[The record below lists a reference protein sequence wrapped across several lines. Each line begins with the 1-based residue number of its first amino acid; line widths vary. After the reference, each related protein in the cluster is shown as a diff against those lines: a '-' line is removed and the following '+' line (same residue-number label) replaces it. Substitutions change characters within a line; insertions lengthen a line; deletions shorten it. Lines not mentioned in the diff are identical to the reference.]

1 MFYYIQ
7 LKDNLNIGFVKLSVD
22 RYESGDL
29 IIISNQPFSQWDSIF
44 TDSMTMVETLN
55 RLAKIIDEVPD
66 KVIDVWL
73 LWMN

>member
-7 LKDNLNIGFVKLSVD
+7 LKDNLNIGFVKLSVH
-22 RYESGDL
+22 RYESGSL

-66 KVIDVWL
+66 KVIDV
-73 LWMN
+73 

>member
-66 KVIDVWL
+66 KVIDV
-73 LWMN
+73 

>member
-29 IIISNQPFSQWDSIF
+29 IISNQPFSQ
-44 TDSMTMVETLN
+44 
-55 RLAKIIDEVPD
+55 
-66 KVIDVWL
+66 
-73 LWMN
+73 

>member
-1 MFYYIQ
+1 MFYYIH

-66 KVIDVWL
+66 KVIDV
-73 LWMN
+73 